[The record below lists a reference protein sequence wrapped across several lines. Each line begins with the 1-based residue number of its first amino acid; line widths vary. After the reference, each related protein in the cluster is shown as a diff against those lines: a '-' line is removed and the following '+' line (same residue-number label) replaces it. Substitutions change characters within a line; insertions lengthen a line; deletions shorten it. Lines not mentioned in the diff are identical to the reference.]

1 MDNGSEIYLLAWVA
15 IGGGVGALIG
25 SSKGKGGTGF
35 VLGLLLGFIGWIII
49 AVLPRSADKE
59 AEFQRQVAFAG
70 DRSTAP
76 SVPGQWAPDPYGRF
90 DHRYFDGRDWTSH
103 VTRDGQSLSDPV
115 GFPPPVRTDLPP
127 PPPVR

>member
-70 DRSTAP
+70 DRPTAP
-76 SVPGQWAPDPYGRF
+76 SVPGAGPRPDGRF
-90 DHRYFDGRDWTSH
+90 DHRYFDGRELD
-103 VTRDGQSLSDPV
+103 VPRD
-115 GFPPPVRTDLPP
+115 T
-127 PPPVR
+127 